1 MARALVIGGT
11 LFIGLVLVDQLL
23 ERGDDVVIMHR
34 GRGTPFGTRVGEII
48 CDRNDTAAVRAA
60 LAGTRFDVVYDNVY
74 DWQRGT
80 TAEQVSGAATA
91 VASGL
96 HRYVFTSSVAVYH
109 AGGEYPED
117 VELVPSD
124 YPNPYGANK
133 ADTERALFALGR
145 ERGIPVSTLRP
156 AFVFGEH
163 NPFEREAF
171 FWDRLCAGRPI
182 IVPGDGLATMQWV
195 YSRDVA
201 RAAILASER
210 DVAVGQAYN
219 LASYPPIT
227 QVEFVRLLAR
237 IAGTD
242 ANLVHVSRDRI
253 QQLGGGVLA
262 PPLYFGVYLD
272 VPPITVLSDR
282 VRSELGLE
290 LTPLERG
297 LRETFPWYEQQ
308 ERPRPDFA
316 WEDEVLGDIRV

>member
-11 LFIGLVLVDQLL
+11 LFIGRVLVDQLL

-297 LRETFPWYEQQ
+297 LRETFRWYEQQ